1 MNKKKGV
8 LKKLKI
14 VILAIAGAVIF
25 LCIMIYCSFLNEI
38 NTIMSIKK
46 VSKVPVYEIHYK
58 GDYAL
63 DKYLSVGSKDYYEYA
78 DF

>member
-1 MNKKKGV
+1 
-8 LKKLKI
+8 
-14 VILAIAGAVIF
+14 
-25 LCIMIYCSFLNEI
+25 
-38 NTIMSIKK
+38 MSIKK